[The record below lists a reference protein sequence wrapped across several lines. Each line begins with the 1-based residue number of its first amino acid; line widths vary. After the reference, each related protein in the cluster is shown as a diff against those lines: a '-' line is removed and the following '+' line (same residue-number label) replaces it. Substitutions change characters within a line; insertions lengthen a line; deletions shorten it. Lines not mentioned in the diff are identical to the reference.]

1 MCSQFQINSTTE
13 KVALKFNV
21 LASRNKHNLTIGKP
35 LVRPTDTAPV
45 ITTSNTITSLKW
57 GLQTG
62 WGSKLIINARAE
74 TLLKKAFFN
83 PLVTNRCIIPATSY
97 YEWRKAG
104 KSKIKTEI
112 KLDKKNIFGFAGLHN
127 NKDFTIIT
135 CAPHDSIK
143 HIHNRMPVI
152 LNDLSTQEWLSKSL
166 SLRQYSEIL
175 IPFEVDQFDIKELPE
190 LPKPYI
196 ENQRDLFE

>member
-1 MCSQFQINSTTE
+1 MCSQFQINSTIE

-45 ITTSNTITSLKW
+45 ITESNTITSLKW

-83 PLVTNRCIIPATSY
+83 PLVNNRCIIPATAY
-97 YEWRKAG
+97 YEWRRAG

>member
-1 MCSQFQINSTTE
+1 MCSQFQITSTTE

-21 LASRNKHNLTIGKP
+21 LTSSGKLMAAISKP

-45 ITTSNTITSLKW
+45 ITESNTITSLKW
-57 GLQTG
+57 GLQTD

-83 PLVTNRCIIPATSY
+83 PLVNNRCIIPATSY

-127 NKDFTIIT
+127 NKNFTIIT

-152 LNDLSTQEWLSKSL
+152 LTDLSTQEWLSKSL

-175 IPFEVDQFDIKELPE
+175 IPFEEDQFDIKELPE

>member
-1 MCSQFQINSTTE
+1 MCSQFQINSTIE

-35 LVRPTDTAPV
+35 LVRPTDTAPA

-97 YEWRKAG
+97 YEWRRAG

>member
-1 MCSQFQINSTTE
+1 MCSQFQINSTIE

>member
-21 LASRNKHNLTIGKP
+21 LASRNKPNLTIGKP
-35 LVRPTDTAPV
+35 LVRPTDTTPV
-45 ITTSNTITSLKW
+45 ITETNTITSLKW
-57 GLQTG
+57 GLQTS

-83 PLVTNRCIIPATSY
+83 PLVNNRCIIPATAY

-112 KLDKKNIFGFAGLHN
+112 KLDKKNIFGFAGLHD
-127 NKDFTIIT
+127 NKNFTIIT

-152 LNDLSTQEWLSKSL
+152 LTDLSTQEWLSKSL

-175 IPFEVDQFDIKELPE
+175 IPFEEDQFDIKELPE

-196 ENQRDLFE
+196 EIQRDLFE

>member
-1 MCSQFQINSTTE
+1 MCSQFQINSTIE

-35 LVRPTDTAPV
+35 LVRPTDTAPA

-62 WGSKLIINARAE
+62 WGSKLMINARAE

>member
-45 ITTSNTITSLKW
+45 ITESNTITSLKW

-127 NKDFTIIT
+127 NKNFTIIT

>member
-13 KVALKFNV
+13 KVVLKFNV

-35 LVRPTDTAPV
+35 LVRPTDTTPV
-45 ITTSNTITSLKW
+45 ITKTNTITSLKW

-83 PLVTNRCIIPATSY
+83 PLVNNRCIIPATSY

-127 NKDFTIIT
+127 NKNFTIIT

-152 LNDLSTQEWLSKSL
+152 LTDLSTQEWLSKSL

-175 IPFEVDQFDIKELPE
+175 IPFEEDQFDIKELPE

-196 ENQRDLFE
+196 EIQRDLFE

>member
-1 MCSQFQINSTTE
+1 MCSQFQINSTIE

-45 ITTSNTITSLKW
+45 ITESNTITSLKW

-83 PLVTNRCIIPATSY
+83 PLVNNRCIIPATSY

-127 NKDFTIIT
+127 NKNFTIIT

-175 IPFEVDQFDIKELPE
+175 IPFEDDQFDIKELPE

>member
-175 IPFEVDQFDIKELPE
+175 IPFEDDQFDIKELPE

>member
-1 MCSQFQINSTTE
+1 MCSQFQINSTIE

-35 LVRPTDTAPV
+35 LVRPTDTAPA

>member
-1 MCSQFQINSTTE
+1 MCSQFQINSTIE

-45 ITTSNTITSLKW
+45 ITESNTITSLKW

-83 PLVTNRCIIPATSY
+83 PLVNNRCIIPATSY

>member
-127 NKDFTIIT
+127 NKNFTIIT

-175 IPFEVDQFDIKELPE
+175 IPVEDDQFDIKELPE

>member
-83 PLVTNRCIIPATSY
+83 PLVNNRCIIPATSY

>member
-35 LVRPTDTAPV
+35 LVRPTDTAPA

-127 NKDFTIIT
+127 NKNFTIIT

>member
-45 ITTSNTITSLKW
+45 ITESNTITSLKW

-83 PLVTNRCIIPATSY
+83 PLVNNRCIIPATAY

-112 KLDKKNIFGFAGLHN
+112 KLDKKNIFGFAGLHD
-127 NKDFTIIT
+127 NKNFTIIT

-152 LNDLSTQEWLSKSL
+152 LNDLVTQEWLSKSL

-175 IPFEVDQFDIKELPE
+175 IPFEDDQFDIKELPE

>member
-1 MCSQFQINSTTE
+1 MCSQFQINSTIE

-35 LVRPTDTAPV
+35 LVRPTDTAPA

-127 NKDFTIIT
+127 NKNFTIIT

-175 IPFEVDQFDIKELPE
+175 MPFEDDQFDIKELPE

>member
-45 ITTSNTITSLKW
+45 ITESNTITSLKW

-127 NKDFTIIT
+127 NKNFTIIT

-152 LNDLSTQEWLSKSL
+152 LTDLSTQEWLSKSL
-166 SLRQYSEIL
+166 SLREYSEIL
-175 IPFEVDQFDIKELPE
+175 IPFEDDQFDIKELPE
-190 LPKPYI
+190 LPKPYS

>member
-21 LASRNKHNLTIGKP
+21 LASRNKHNLAIGKP
-35 LVRPTDTAPV
+35 LVRPTDTTPV
-45 ITTSNTITSLKW
+45 ITETNTITSLKW

-83 PLVTNRCIIPATSY
+83 PLVNNRCIIPVTSY
-97 YEWRKAG
+97 YEWRKSG

-127 NKDFTIIT
+127 NKNFTIIT

-152 LNDLSTQEWLSKSL
+152 LTDLSTQEWLSKSL

-175 IPFEVDQFDIKELPE
+175 IPFEEDQFDIKELPE

>member
-1 MCSQFQINSTTE
+1 MCSQFQINSTIE

-83 PLVTNRCIIPATSY
+83 PLVNNRCIIPATSY

-175 IPFEVDQFDIKELPE
+175 IPFEDDQFDIKELPE

>member
-45 ITTSNTITSLKW
+45 ITESNTITSLKW

-104 KSKIKTEI
+104 KFKIKTVNL
-112 KLDKKNIFGFAGLHN
+112 K
-127 NKDFTIIT
+127 
-135 CAPHDSIK
+135 
-143 HIHNRMPVI
+143 
-152 LNDLSTQEWLSKSL
+152 
-166 SLRQYSEIL
+166 
-175 IPFEVDQFDIKELPE
+175 
-190 LPKPYI
+190 
-196 ENQRDLFE
+196 

>member
-1 MCSQFQINSTTE
+1 MCSQFQINSTIE

-35 LVRPTDTAPV
+35 LVRPTDTAPA

-127 NKDFTIIT
+127 NKNFTIIT

>member
-127 NKDFTIIT
+127 NKNFTIIT

>member
-21 LASRNKHNLTIGKP
+21 LSSLNKHKFKIDKS

-45 ITTSNTITSLKW
+45 ITSSNTMTSLKW
-57 GLQTG
+57 GFQTD
-62 WGSKLIINARAE
+62 WSLKPIINARAE

-83 PLVTNRCIIPATSY
+83 PLVNNRCIIPATSY

-127 NKDFTIIT
+127 NKNFTIIT

-175 IPFEVDQFDIKELPE
+175 IPFEDDQFDIKELPE

>member
-45 ITTSNTITSLKW
+45 ITGSNTITSLKW

-83 PLVTNRCIIPATSY
+83 PLVNNRCIIPATAY

-112 KLDKKNIFGFAGLHN
+112 KLDKKNIFGFAGLHD
-127 NKDFTIIT
+127 NKNFTIIT

-152 LNDLSTQEWLSKSL
+152 LNDLVTQEWLSKSL

-175 IPFEVDQFDIKELPE
+175 IPFEDDQFDIKELPE
-190 LPKPYI
+190 LPKPYN

>member
-45 ITTSNTITSLKW
+45 ITESNTITSLKW

-83 PLVTNRCIIPATSY
+83 PLVNNRCIIPATAY
-97 YEWRKAG
+97 YEWRRAG

-127 NKDFTIIT
+127 NKNFTIIT

-152 LNDLSTQEWLSKSL
+152 LNDLSTQKWLSKSL

-196 ENQRDLFE
+196 EYQRVLFE

>member
-62 WGSKLIINARAE
+62 GGSKLIINARAE

-175 IPFEVDQFDIKELPE
+175 IPFEDDQFDIKELPE

>member
-1 MCSQFQINSTTE
+1 MCSQFQINSTTK

-21 LASRNKHNLTIGKP
+21 LASRNKPILTIGKP

-45 ITTSNTITSLKW
+45 ITESNTITSLKW

-74 TLLKKAFFN
+74 TLLRKAFFN
-83 PLVTNRCIIPATSY
+83 PLVNNRCIIPATSY

-127 NKDFTIIT
+127 NKNFTIIT

-152 LNDLSTQEWLSKSL
+152 LTDLSTQKWLSKSL

-175 IPFEVDQFDIKELPE
+175 IPFEEDQFDIKELPE

>member
-45 ITTSNTITSLKW
+45 ITESNTITSLKW

-97 YEWRKAG
+97 YEWRRAG

-127 NKDFTIIT
+127 NKNFTIIT

-175 IPFEVDQFDIKELPE
+175 IPFEDDQFDIKELPE

>member
-1 MCSQFQINSTTE
+1 MCSQFQINSTIE

-35 LVRPTDTAPV
+35 LVRPTDTAPA

-74 TLLKKAFFN
+74 TLLEKAFFN
-83 PLVTNRCIIPATSY
+83 PLVNNRCIIPATSY

>member
-1 MCSQFQINSTTE
+1 MCSQFQINSTIE

-35 LVRPTDTAPV
+35 LVRPTDTAPA

-74 TLLKKAFFN
+74 TLLKKTFFN

>member
-1 MCSQFQINSTTE
+1 MCSQFQINSTIE

-45 ITTSNTITSLKW
+45 ITESNTITSLKW

-83 PLVTNRCIIPATSY
+83 PLVNNRCIIPATSY

-127 NKDFTIIT
+127 NKNFTIIT

>member
-1 MCSQFQINSTTE
+1 MCSQFQINSTIE

-45 ITTSNTITSLKW
+45 ITESNTITSLKW

-83 PLVTNRCIIPATSY
+83 PLVNNRCIIPATAY
-97 YEWRKAG
+97 YEWRRAG

-175 IPFEVDQFDIKELPE
+175 IPFEDDQFDIKELPE

>member
-35 LVRPTDTAPV
+35 LVRPTDTAPA

-127 NKDFTIIT
+127 NKNFTIIT

-175 IPFEVDQFDIKELPE
+175 IPFEDDQFDIKELPE

>member
-21 LASRNKHNLTIGKP
+21 LASHNKHSLTIGKP
-35 LVRPTDTAPV
+35 LVRPTDTTPV
-45 ITTSNTITSLKW
+45 ITETNTITSLKW

-83 PLVTNRCIIPATSY
+83 PLVNNRCIIPATSY

-127 NKDFTIIT
+127 NKNFTIIT

-152 LNDLSTQEWLSKSL
+152 LTDLSTQEWLSKSL

-175 IPFEVDQFDIKELPE
+175 IPFEEDQFDIKELPE